1 MSSPRIAAHLNAFG
15 DRSAVIGDRDHEL
28 SYAQLAALV
37 CDFANK
43 LGTERVSETRDG
55 EFSAT
60 EPGPVRRL
68 VALAARNDIGSLVA
82 YLGALEAGCAVLLT
96 GSVSDEMLR
105 VYDPDIVIES
115 DDSAI
120 EPGPDSLGIP
130 EPRWRRTGSAH
141 TLHPELALLL
151 STSGSTGSPKLVRLS
166 YRNLLANAESIAE
179 YLDIQE
185 TDRAATTLPL
195 FYCYGLSV
203 VHSYLLRGA
212 SLLMT
217 SRSVLE
223 PEFWDDFR
231 THRATSFAAVPYTFD
246 LLERVGFERMS
257 LPHLRYITQAGGKLS
272 ADQVRHHA
280 RAGERAGW
288 RFYVMYGQTEATAR
302 MAYLPPRLATR
313 HPDCIGIPV
322 PGGSFSLEPVEEGGT
337 ELVYHGPNVMMGYAE
352 SPADLTLG
360 PRLTELRTGDL
371 ACRTEDGLYKVI
383 GRRSRFAK
391 IFGLRIDL
399 QRIESGLAAAGYSV
413 CCTDDAET
421 LVVAVAG
428 EDSTA
433 AAQLAAQLSGLP
445 VSAVRV
451 CTVAEIP
458 RLPSGKPDY
467 PTIRRLPVAPS
478 APSANVRTLFA
489 EALGLATAA
498 ITPES
503 TFADLGGDSLTYV
516 ALSVKLDRAL
526 GQLPANWQTMTVAEL
541 ESLPR
546 RKRRFGRSLDT
557 TSLLRAIGII
567 TVLGSHI
574 GLFVLW
580 GGAHVMLAVAGFN
593 FARFGVTPAPAAQRF
608 RKTLRTVALIAVPTA
623 LWVALTLPFSNYYRW
638 QNVLLLNKI
647 LGPQNS
653 PTAGHLW
660 FVEVAVYFMLAGALL
675 LRLPLADALERRAPF
690 WFAMAVLA
698 GALVFRY
705 WSFDLYA
712 PHDIPFSPLA
722 VWFFV
727 LGWAAAKARTVRQR
741 ALITAIA
748 LLTVPGY
755 FGESSR
761 EHLVLAGLLLL
772 IWVPS
777 VRVPALVAG
786 TTALLAEA
794 SLFAYLLHWQ
804 VYPLFGAHH
813 MLALFA
819 SVAAGIAAAQLLAVA
834 RRFTSERISL
844 RNRPV
849 RRTRDSV
856 LDGQDLGL
864 RFMGQFRD
872 QQIAWNRLAG
882 KMIE

>member
-1 MSSPRIAAHLNAFG
+1 MSSPRIAAHLNGFG
-15 DRSAVIGDRDHEL
+15 DRTAIIGDDGHEL
-28 SYAQLAALV
+28 SYAELAARI
-37 CDFANK
+37 CDFANR
-43 LGTERVSETRDG
+43 LRAEQVSSEPGG
-55 EFSAT
+55 ECRAT
-60 EPGPVRRL
+60 EPVRRL

-105 VYDPDIVIES
+105 VYDPDIVVES
-115 DDSAI
+115 GDGA
-120 EPGPDSLGIP
+120 IP
-130 EPRWRRTGSAH
+130 EPRLRRTGSAH

-179 YLDIQE
+179 YLDIRE

-203 VHSYLLRGA
+203 VHSHLLRGA

-231 THRATSFAAVPYTFD
+231 CHRATSFAAVPYTFD
-246 LLERVGFERMS
+246 LLERVGFERMA
-257 LPHLRYITQAGGKLS
+257 LPRLRYITQAGGKL
-272 ADQVRHHA
+272 DPDRVRHYARMGA
-280 RAGERAGW
+280 RAGW
-288 RFYVMYGQTEATAR
+288 DFYVMYGQTEATAR
-302 MAYLPPRLATR
+302 MAYLPPGLAATQ
-313 HPDCIGIPV
+313 PDCIGIPI
-322 PGGSFSLEPVEEGGT
+322 PGGSFSLEPVDEGGD
-337 ELVYHGPNVMMGYAE
+337 ELVYRGPNIMMGYAE
-352 SPADLTLG
+352 SPAELALG
-360 PRLTELRTGDL
+360 PQLTELRTGDL
-371 ACRTEDGLYKVI
+371 ACRTPEGLYRVI

-399 QRIESGLAAAGYSV
+399 QRIESGLAAAGYTV
-413 CCTDDAET
+413 CCTDDAES
-421 LVVAVAG
+421 LVVAVTG
-428 EDSTA
+428 EDAAA

-451 CTVAEIP
+451 CTVGEIP

-467 PTIRRLPVAPS
+467 PAIRRLPVARS
-478 APSANVRTLFA
+478 RPSANVRTLFA
-489 EALGLATAA
+489 DALGLDTAA
-498 ITPES
+498 ITPEA

-557 TSLLRAIGII
+557 TSLLRAAGII

-593 FARFGVTPAPAAQRF
+593 FARFGVTPAPAAQRL
-608 RKTLRTVALIAVPTA
+608 RKTLRTVALIAVPTG
-623 LWVALTLPFSNYYRW
+623 LWVALTLAFTDYYGW

-647 LGPQNS
+647 LGPQDS

-675 LRLPLADALERRAPF
+675 LRLPLVDALERRAPF

-698 GALVFRY
+698 VALIFRY
-705 WSFDLYA
+705 RSFDLYA

-727 LGWAAAKARTVRQR
+727 LGWAGAKATSVPQR
-741 ALITAIA
+741 ALLTGVAV
-748 LLTVPGY
+748 LTVPGY
-755 FGESSR
+755 FGESNR

-777 VRVPALVAG
+777 VRVPTLIAG
-786 TTALLAEA
+786 AAALLADS

-804 VYPLFGAHH
+804 VYPLFGKHH
-813 MLALFA
+813 ILALTA
-819 SVAAGIAAAQLLAVA
+819 SVAAGIAAAQLMGRA
-834 RRFTSERISL
+834 RNVTARITVHH
-844 RNRPV
+844 RPV
-849 RRTRDSV
+849 RRMLESV
-856 LDGQDLGL
+856 LDGPDLRGRL
-864 RFMGQFRD
+864 MSQFRD
-872 QQIAWNRLAG
+872 QQIARNRLAG